1 MEEIL
6 NKNARAALEVL
17 RASQRHPTALDV
29 FEAVRKTLP
38 RIGLATVYRVLYQL
52 RARGLIKELEYG
64 SGCSRYDVCIRRH
77 DHAFYTECGALLDI
91 PQDIQ
96 LSTKALQ
103 VAAQSKSFEM
113 ESFEVR
119 MYGRCTSC

>member
-38 RIGLATVYRVLYQL
+38 RYQRVGIWQWM
-52 RARGLIKELEYG
+52 
-64 SGCSRYDVCIRRH
+64 
-77 DHAFYTECGALLDI
+77 FAL
-91 PQDIQ
+91 
-96 LSTKALQ
+96 
-103 VAAQSKSFEM
+103 
-113 ESFEVR
+113 
-119 MYGRCTSC
+119 